1 MVWANGGAKALAHA
15 GTLLAMKERMLPR
28 PTSIARYLPLVL
40 LFGLS
45 ASPVSADPGE
55 TTRGP
60 LAGATS
66 IQIMISEKS
75 TGDLG
80 VLLPL
85 PDGKRGDTYPWSEA
99 EVSRVRD
106 GESGFCRVRVRRG
119 HDDPAHD
126 LELYI
131 KCAHRKNDAFDTDL
145 RLETIHTFGR
155 RKKDVIA
162 EFSQPDGS
170 STKVTLTAK

>member
-1 MVWANGGAKALAHA
+1 M
-15 GTLLAMKERMLPR
+15 LLAMGQRMLSRLTP
-28 PTSIARYLPLVL
+28 IARCLPLTL
-40 LFGLS
+40 LLALP

-55 TTRGP
+55 AKRGP
-60 LAGATS
+60 LTDATS
-66 IQIMISEKS
+66 IQIMISEKG

-85 PDGKRGDTYPWSEA
+85 PQQERGDGPSWSEA

-119 HDDPAHD
+119 YEDPAHD
-126 LELYI
+126 VELHI
-131 KCAHRKNDAFDTDL
+131 KCAHRKNRGFETDL
-145 RLETIHTFGR
+145 RLETIHSFGR
-155 RKKDVIA
+155 RKKAVIA